1 MLSNCYHCHHILVVD
16 KFTVTQPVTQPT
28 LSKKRK
34 ISDDLEKK
42 RADNYFRDEVIEED
56 KNDEQ
61 RVDDSI
67 RPLEAYFIQW
77 LKNPAVH
84 MCD

>member
-1 MLSNCYHCHHILVVD
+1 LVVD

-42 RADNYFRDEVIEED
+42 RPDDFFRDEVIEED
-56 KNDEQ
+56 E
-61 RVDDSI
+61 VD
-67 RPLEAYFIQW
+67 EAYFIQW
-77 LKNPAVH
+77 LI
-84 MCD
+84 